1 MTNGRWA
8 FLTFGAG
15 LPNWRGAARR
25 LGAQARES
33 SWFDETVV
41 ATDRDLWSRYPEF
54 AAQNRKVLNL
64 RTRGYGYWIWKP
76 FLLRELLR
84 ALDRSYD
91 GILYADAGCEL
102 NSATSRGRARWA
114 DYLGMARQNGLF
126 AMHLPRHPEHAW
138 SRLITMNCLQLDQVQ
153 RESPQNQ
160 ATILVATRERL
171 DLIDAWLETS
181 IADNYR
187 YVRDGPSSE
196 VNALPFRAHRHDQ
209 SIFSGLVKQAGIATI
224 PDETFWA
231 PNWAEAGAAYPIW
244 APRNRTRVPIVA
256 NDPGAK
262 ALRIF
267 EKTYSRGALEV
278 LRRWPRRVN

>member
-25 LGAQARES
+25 LGAQARDS

-41 ATDRDLWSRYPEF
+41 VTDRDLWNRYPEF
-54 AAQNRKVLNL
+54 TARNRKVLNL

-84 ALDRSYD
+84 ELDQSYD

-102 NSATSRGRARWA
+102 NAKNSRGRSRWA
-114 DYLGMARQNGLF
+114 EYLGMAREHGLF
-126 AMHLPRHPEHAW
+126 AMHLPRHPEQAW
-138 SRLITMNCLQLDQVQ
+138 SRLITMDYLELDQVQ

-160 ATILVATRERL
+160 ATILVATRERF
-171 DLIDAWLETS
+171 DLLDAWLETS

-187 YVRDGPSSE
+187 YVKDGPSSE
-196 VNALPFRAHRHDQ
+196 VNAPTFRAHRHDQ
-209 SIFSGLVKQAGIATI
+209 SILSGLVKRAGIPTL

-231 PNWAEAGAAYPIW
+231 PNWAEAGADYPIW
-244 APRNRTRVPIVA
+244 APRNRTRVPIEARDARSNFIRTVE
-256 NDPGAK
+256 K
-262 ALRIF
+262 A
-267 EKTYSRGALEV
+267 YSRGTSSL
-278 LRRWPRRVN
+278 LRGLPKP